1 MKKINT
7 IESDLYVNSIV
18 GESSRFRGHLELSG
32 LMRIDGDY
40 SGSVKTDGKVIV
52 GRNGRADCTI
62 EASTVVIGGVFRG
75 NVYATDKV
83 IVLSSALV
91 LGNLYTPRLVAEEG
105 VLLDG
110 AIMVSG
116 TSSAADDDGEKVRSS
131 GLVRRRIRKHET
143 SSAAVGRPAVK

>member
-1 MKKINT
+1 MRKVHDV
-7 IESDLYVNSIV
+7 ESDLYVNSIV
-18 GESSRFRGHLELSG
+18 GEGSRFRGHLELSG

-83 IVLSSALV
+83 IVLSAALV

-116 TSSAADDDGEKVRSS
+116 TPSPVGGDGENARSS
-131 GLVRRRIRKHET
+131 GLIRRRTRKHET
-143 SSAAVGRPAVK
+143 SSVGTGTPAVK